1 MCKKTGKDLHRASLN
16 TKSWRI
22 KRKLLAKSNW
32 MKHSWRKRRLQ
43 KQNPVILKAEEEAR
57 ENDNNPKPMKRRKL
71 EVNISSCAKKED
83 KKEELNKLPEEI
95 TVLFIPTTPDEK
107 LTKMLMKEE
116 EKIRILMP
124 GKTRFIERAGNKI
137 LHQLTMTKPWDK
149 KTCSRRSCLTC
160 AGDDK
165 GKCRSTNILYQTLA
179 WYVRTMV
186 RRPFILESQV
196 DLIMRGRRNISMIG
210 ELQTK
215 VAI

>member
-1 MCKKTGKDLHRASLN
+1 
-16 TKSWRI
+16 
-22 KRKLLAKSNW
+22 
-32 MKHSWRKRRLQ
+32 
-43 KQNPVILKAEEEAR
+43 
-57 ENDNNPKPMKRRKL
+57 MKRRKL
-71 EVNISSCAKKED
+71 EVNISSCAKKKD

-107 LTKMLMKEE
+107 LTKILMKEE

-165 GKCRSTNILYQTLA
+165 GKCRSTNILYQNTC
-179 WYVRTMV
+179 MV
-186 RRPFILESQV
+186 CKNNGKKTIY
-196 DLIMRGRRNISMIG
+196 IG
-210 ELQTK
+210 ESGRSNHERQKEHLNDWRTADQGSHMNSHLQDHHPE
-215 VAI
+215 VIMPA